1 MEYVKVAAARELDGL
16 RVALTAGI
24 PAPWSEAAKA
34 LFAVKKIPFT
44 AVLQAA
50 GADNEELV
58 AWTGH
63 RNAPTAMYRDEP
75 PRVTWLDIL
84 NLAERL
90 QPEPS
95 LVPAGIEDRILMNG
109 LLNELAGEGGMLWSG
124 RYLMFRGMEAAL
136 GAAAVAEN
144 PMFRDYRYSAA
155 AADAASAKMVEV
167 LLQLEQ
173 QLERQLAAE
182 SRYLVGNRL
191 SALDL
196 YWACFSQTLDPLPHD
211 VCPMPSGIRTAW
223 ESVGAILSQEAGYRL
238 KACLVEHREFIFQ
251 EHIGLPLDF

>member
-1 MEYVKVAAARELDGL
+1 MDYVKVEAARRLDGL
-16 RVALTAGI
+16 RLALTAGI

-34 LFAVKKIPFT
+34 VLAAKKIPFT
-44 AVLQAA
+44 AVFQAA

-109 LLNELAGEGGMLWSG
+109 LLNEVAGEGGMLWSG
-124 RYLMFRGMEAAL
+124 RYLMLRGMEEAL
-136 GAAAVAEN
+136 GPDAVAAN
-144 PMFRDYRYSAA
+144 PMFRDYRYSAE
-155 AADAASAKMVEV
+155 AADAAAAKMVSILGRLEE
-167 LLQLEQ
+167 QLD
-173 QLERQLAAE
+173 RQRAL
-182 SRYLVGNRL
+182 GNRYFIGD
-191 SALDL
+191 SVTALDL
-196 YWACFSQTLDPLPHD
+196 YWACFSQTLKPLAPEL
-211 VCPMPSGIRTAW
+211 CPIPAGVRAAW
-223 ESVGAILSQEAGYRL
+223 ESVAGILFRETGY
-238 KACLVEHREFIFQ
+238 KPEACLMEHRDFVFR